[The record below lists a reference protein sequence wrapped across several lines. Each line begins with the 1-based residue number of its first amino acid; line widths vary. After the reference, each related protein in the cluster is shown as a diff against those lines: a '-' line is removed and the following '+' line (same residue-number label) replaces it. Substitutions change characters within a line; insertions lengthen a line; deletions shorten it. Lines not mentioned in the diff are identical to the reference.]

1 MEFSAL
7 EKVSVLILNFTC
19 AILALSILFSEQIP
33 VIEKNGKYLSY
44 SEIFEIDIKTNELSF
59 QAIDIAKNNGDI
71 DSMEAIFKDRV
82 EQFNSSIVMKT
93 NWDNLVSTT
102 SAKLL
107 LLVLA
112 LQVILL
118 LRRK

>member
-1 MEFSAL
+1 L
-7 EKVSVLILNFTC
+7 VKVSILILNFIC

-33 VIEKNGKYLSY
+33 VMEKDGKYLSY
-44 SEIFEIDIKTNELSF
+44 SDVFEIDIKTNDLSF
-59 QAIDIAKNNGDI
+59 QAIEIAKNKGDI

-82 EQFNSSIVMKT
+82 EQFNSSIVMKK

-107 LLVLA
+107 LCILA